1 MPSSSLEDKDVHYA
15 YAIVHEFFD
24 NFGLSGAVENTERI
38 LKTAISKKAW
48 KKKAPFDAL
57 YFMQKLEQLC
67 STAFVIDGSYSP
79 KAAAI
84 IEAPETGDPELS
96 SLQNFAGQWVT
107 SGWEV
112 FPRSLTAKQYHNPY
126 KAIKKFV
133 QYLREP
139 EWKTVLQ
146 ELTEYALSN
155 GSIMDASYPYNILTL
170 RLRMLQLIE
179 ACYLLEVRTYV
190 RVKS

>member
-1 MPSSSLEDKDVHYA
+1 MQYA
-15 YAIVHEFFD
+15 YAIIHEFFD
-24 NFGLSGAVENTERI
+24 NYGLSGAVEDIERI

-48 KKKAPFDAL
+48 KKDAPFDAL
-57 YFMQKLEQLC
+57 YYMQKLEQLC

-79 KAAAI
+79 RAAAI
-84 IEAPETGDPELS
+84 VEAPEDGDPDIS
-96 SLQNFAGQWVT
+96 KQQNFAGRWST

-112 FPRSLTAKQYHNPY
+112 FPRSLTAKQYHHPY

-133 QYLREP
+133 QYMPEP

-155 GSIMDASYPYNILTL
+155 GSIIEVSYPYNILTL
-170 RLRMLQLIE
+170 RLRLLQLIE

-190 RVKS
+190 RRDEKE